1 MRISSKEAREIL
13 DADNFVL
20 FRNYATPPDVS
31 LFYKAYTEPEYVTGS
46 DLGPMKILPKYF
58 FENKNVSNFYDECSN
73 LYGVNT
79 TLLLISGVKSE
90 NITEKHSDESDVI
103 HWQCIGQSEWTM
115 YDNPKGSKTKFI
127 LNAGDIVLFKESQYH
142 SVKNLQT
149 KFSIIFNS
157 NNILRDSIKKRYSD
171 LGIQFI

>member
-1 MRISSKEAREIL
+1 
-13 DADNFVL
+13 
-20 FRNYATPPDVS
+20 
-31 LFYKAYTEPEYVTGS
+31 
-46 DLGPMKILPKYF
+46 
-58 FENKNVSNFYDECSN
+58 
-73 LYGVNT
+73 
-79 TLLLISGVKSE
+79 
-90 NITEKHSDESDVI
+90 
-103 HWQCIGQSEWTM
+103 M